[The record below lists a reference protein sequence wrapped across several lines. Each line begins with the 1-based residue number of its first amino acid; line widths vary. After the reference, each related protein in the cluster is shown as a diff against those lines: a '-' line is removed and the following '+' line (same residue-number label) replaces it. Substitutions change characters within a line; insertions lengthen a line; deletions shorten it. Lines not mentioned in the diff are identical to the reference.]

1 MFEEI
6 VKVPYTTLPRMQKYE
21 GDLIHTSPS
30 ETHMMEKR
38 RELIWEKSHQ
48 AMDPKY
54 GLSFT
59 SDTARKQRLVKKA
72 SHILGFDT
80 MYEIVELGSK
90 IQEDIVIVHHGKIE
104 AACVAFPSGWNPVSA
119 QGKTLQQLHEPV
131 ADGEVLR
138 LASNRLTELMCGN
151 YCYHRWVWTLT
162 DSKYL
167 SAHPAYSKKTKNP
180 ESINDLWWRTEH
192 QITFPIEKGKTS
204 GFLIDVNVTPFW
216 FLSQAQQNIIKQSIN
231 TMSES
236 VLKYKNLENI
246 KHIVNN
252 QIGN

>member
-1 MFEEI
+1 MLNQFQDI

-21 GDLIHTSPS
+21 GDLIHTPPS
-30 ETHMMEKR
+30 ETHMAEKK
-38 RELIWEKSHQ
+38 REFIWESTHRSI
-48 AMDPKY
+48 DPKN

-59 SDTARKQRLVKKA
+59 SDTARKQKLVKKV
-72 SHILGFDT
+72 SHIFGFET
-80 MYEIVELGSK
+80 MYEIIELGSM

-104 AACVAFPSGWNPVSA
+104 AACVAFPSGWNPASA

-167 SAHPAYSKKTKNP
+167 SAHPAYLKNTKNP
-180 ESINDLWWRTEH
+180 ENINDLWWRTEH
-192 QITFPIEKGKTS
+192 QITFPIEKGTTS
-204 GFLIDVNVTPFW
+204 GFLINVNVTPFT
-216 FLSQAQQNIIKQSIN
+216 FLSQTQQDTIKESIN
-231 TMSES
+231 TMSEA
-236 VLKYKNLENI
+236 VLQYKKLNDI
-246 KHIVNN
+246 K
-252 QIGN
+252 QIINA